1 MPAEVIDEPLS
12 IACIFPSGTSTTRF
26 VGAKDCPQ
34 LAGDLVAGLAGLV
47 HPHGRIGSRSSI
59 GRAMIAIRRLAA
71 MLGAQG
77 FRGGAS
83 QLSRVQLVEFFMGAS
98 HADERAIRAMLH
110 SWDMATGE
118 LNCRVVCLVEDRP
131 LNAKRGAVPL

>member
-1 MPAEVIDEPLS
+1 MPAEVIEEPLG
-12 IACIFPSGTSTTRF
+12 IACIFPSGTSTRRF
-26 VGAKDCPQ
+26 AGAKDCPQ

-59 GRAMIAIRRLAA
+59 DRAMIAIRRLAA

-83 QLSRVQLVEFFMGAS
+83 QLSRVQLGEFFMGGS
-98 HADERAIRAMLH
+98 HADERASRAMRH
-110 SWDMATGE
+110 NWGMATGG
-118 LNCRVVCLVEDRP
+118 LGPRGRGLVDDRP